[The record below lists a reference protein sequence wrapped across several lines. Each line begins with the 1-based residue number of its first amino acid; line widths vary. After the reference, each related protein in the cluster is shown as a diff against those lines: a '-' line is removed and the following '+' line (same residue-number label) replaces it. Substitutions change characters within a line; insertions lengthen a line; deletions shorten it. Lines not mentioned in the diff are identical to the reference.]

1 MYNLYLRVTDEVCYI
16 GKLLAPSNVF
26 PPEQTVNKENENKQA
41 LGVLSWQHTREM
53 KSGEPPRDL
62 MERDK
67 YMFDPILIVPWITR
81 DVRQL
86 KGNFARKSQFV
97 EKILKY

>member
-67 YMFDPILIVPWITR
+67 YMFDPILIVPWITH
-81 DVRQL
+81 VMFANL
-86 KGNFARKSQFV
+86 KV
-97 EKILKY
+97 ILRESRSLSKRY